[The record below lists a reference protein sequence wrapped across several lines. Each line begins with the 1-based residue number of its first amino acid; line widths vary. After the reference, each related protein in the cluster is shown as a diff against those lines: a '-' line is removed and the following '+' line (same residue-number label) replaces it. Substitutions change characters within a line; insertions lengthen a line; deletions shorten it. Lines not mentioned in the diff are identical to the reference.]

1 MFKYNKQK
9 LKEKIEITK
18 STSTVTKYFYEKGI
32 KVKENEEYQ
41 FDSYNFIIHG
51 LNGEKEYILNFMLDY
66 PNDLLDLPLN
76 QKIKIN
82 EYLHELY
89 MKLDNDR
96 VIDDTDLLYGN
107 FYLTRLDDKYFYIE
121 IIINFVFQYFKS
133 LEEINYDIDINFKF
147 NIDDIKPCN

>member
-1 MFKYNKQK
+1 MFKYNKQE

-18 STSTVTKYFYEKGI
+18 STFTVTKYFYEKGV

-51 LNGEKEYILNFMLDY
+51 LSEDKEYELDFMLDY

-96 VIDDTDLLYGN
+96 VIDDTDLLCGN
-107 FYLTRLDDKYFYIE
+107 FYLKRLDDKIFSIE

-133 LEEINYDIDINFKF
+133 LKEINYDIDVNFKF
-147 NIDDIKPCN
+147 NIDDIKYCK

>member
-1 MFKYNKQK
+1 MFKYNKQE

-18 STSTVTKYFYEKGI
+18 STFTVTKYFYEKGV

-51 LNGEKEYILNFMLDY
+51 LSEDKEYVLDFILDY
-66 PNDLLDLPLN
+66 PNCLLDLPLN

-133 LEEINYDIDINFKF
+133 LKEINYDIDINFKF
-147 NIDDIKPCN
+147 NIDEIKYCK

>member
-18 STSTVTKYFYEKGI
+18 SAFTVTKFFYEKGV

-51 LNGEKEYILNFMLDY
+51 LREDKEYVLDFLLDY

-76 QKIKIN
+76 KKIKVN

-107 FYLTRLDDKYFYIE
+107 FYLTRLDDKTFSIK
-121 IIINFVFQYFKS
+121 IKVNIVFQYFKS
-133 LEEINYDIDINFKF
+133 LKEINYDIDINFKF
-147 NIDDIKPCN
+147 NIDDIKYCK

>member
-1 MFKYNKQK
+1 
-9 LKEKIEITK
+9 
-18 STSTVTKYFYEKGI
+18 
-32 KVKENEEYQ
+32 
-41 FDSYNFIIHG
+41 
-51 LNGEKEYILNFMLDY
+51 MLDY

-96 VIDDTDLLYGN
+96 VIDDTDLLCGN
-107 FYLTRLDDKYFYIE
+107 FYLIRLDDKIFSIE

-133 LEEINYDIDINFKF
+133 LKEINYDIDINFKF
-147 NIDDIKPCN
+147 NIDEIKYCK

>member
-1 MFKYNKQK
+1 
-9 LKEKIEITK
+9 
-18 STSTVTKYFYEKGI
+18 
-32 KVKENEEYQ
+32 
-41 FDSYNFIIHG
+41 
-51 LNGEKEYILNFMLDY
+51 MLDY

>member
-18 STSTVTKYFYEKGI
+18 STSTVTKYFYEKGV

-51 LNGEKEYILNFMLDY
+51 LSEDKEYVLDFILDY
-66 PNDLLDLPLN
+66 PNGLLDLPLN

-89 MKLDNDR
+89 IKLDNDR
-96 VIDDTDLLYGN
+96 VIDDTDLPYVN

-133 LEEINYDIDINFKF
+133 LKEINYDIDINFKF
-147 NIDDIKPCN
+147 NIDDIKYCK

>member
-1 MFKYNKQK
+1 MFKFNKQE

-18 STSTVTKYFYEKGI
+18 STFTVTKFFYEKGI

-51 LNGEKEYILNFMLDY
+51 LREDKEYVLDFLLDY

-76 QKIKIN
+76 KKIKVN

-96 VIDDTDLLYGN
+96 VIDDTDLLCGN
-107 FYLTRLDDKYFYIE
+107 FYLIRLDDKIFSIE

-133 LEEINYDIDINFKF
+133 LKEINYDIDINFKF
-147 NIDDIKPCN
+147 NIDEIKYCK